1 MNDQWVPPAPTTPPS
16 PPSNPFPPANSWN
29 DVAGCLV
36 SANQPSIV
44 SGIVINGVPATIS
57 SIYWQ
62 VSLNDGSG
70 NFQINQLDGQG
81 NFVAT
86 AVQISP
92 SSISFNEPVLL
103 SRDPVDPMEPVT
115 LEYLQANPTG
125 IPEAPMDQGIYARF
139 MGTWYSLPAIIPDA
153 PGISQIMGRFNGT
166 WAVVPIQTDA
176 PSDGNT
182 YGRLNGAW
190 NQALATTGG
199 TITGSL
205 TVNQVLTVQGPNS
218 LVLNAPLNNPRA
230 ILAQAAGITR
240 WLLNLGDQ
248 TNEGLNN
255 VGANFS
261 LQAYSTTGVSLGTWL
276 SIARADGSTTF
287 NGSGVT
293 INGGLSVNGLLAL
306 ASPNNLAIYG
316 GSAGQFLETN
326 GAGVLSW
333 QTPPGAGG
341 GIGEAP
347 TDGNAYLRSNAAW
360 ASSGTIAGT
369 LNISPPTGTAT
380 LNLNSGSSTNTVSI
394 TTGVNAALSFNS
406 AQTTTVT
413 MRKGPGFSADI
424 ISAMATGGSL
434 WMLSLGDTAPN
445 SGGNAGS
452 NFVVSA
458 FDDGGSN
465 YLTPLSISRATGVV
479 NFSTTPTVAG
489 VPIGGGGIADAPN
502 DGTAYARKSAAWAHL
517 AHTDITDWTA
527 TLANYYPTSNPSGYQ
542 TAANVTAAL
551 APYALTSSLPPAST
565 VLPIIDGTAAIGVST
580 AYARAD
586 HVHPAS
592 AASGGD
598 TVDIAY
604 FGDGSD
610 GAVSITTTVV
620 LTRDMYYSNLAISGA
635 GILQTNGW
643 RVFVSGVLDL
653 SAAGA
658 GAIAPNIPST
668 VGGNGA
674 SPTGGT
680 SGFGRAGTFF
690 QTLNGNVGG
699 GGATAANGSATGG
712 GPNSVLAP
720 GALGGIGGS
729 GGPGGIGTG
738 TGTPGPGSST
748 AASAIARLRLL
759 LTLPVIPLTTTT
771 APIYFAGGGGGS
783 GGGGSGATNAVN
795 GGGGGG
801 GGGPAGAIFLWA
813 RTILRGAGTAAGVIN
828 LSGMNGGN
836 GGPLTGGAGSGG
848 GGGGGGGG
856 FAYLVYRFL
865 TGSTATNAIN
875 LSGGNGGNAGAGT
888 ALQQGQGGQGGQAG
902 YAVFCNIATDTITAS
917 GGAAG
922 SGPTGTG
929 SLVGGL
935 GGVGLVNL

>member
-70 NFQINQLDGQG
+70 NFQINQLDGAG
-81 NFVAT
+81 NFVGTSMQGSGVDGSMTVA
-86 AVQISP
+86 Q
-92 SSISFNEPVLL
+92 
-103 SRDPVDPMEPVT
+103 DPTQPLGVVT
-115 LEYLQANPTG
+115 KQYADA
-125 IPEAPMDQGIYARF
+125 IPPGEAPMDQGIYARF
-139 MGTWYSLPAIIPDA
+139 MGTWYSLPAYVQEA
-153 PGISQIMGRFNGT
+153 PSGQIFGRFNGT
-166 WAVVPIQTDA
+166 WAPVPVQTDA

-182 YGRLNGAW
+182 YGRSNAAW
-190 NQALATTGG
+190 NPALAITGG
-199 TITGSL
+199 TITGNL
-205 TVNQVLTVQGPNS
+205 TVNQVLTVQGSNS
-218 LVLNAPLNNPRA
+218 LVLNAPVGNQRS
-230 ILAQAAGITR
+230 ILGMTSNIAR
-240 WLLNLGDQ
+240 WGLTLGDG
-248 TNEGLNN
+248 TTEGLNN
-255 VGANFS
+255 VGSNFT
-261 LQAYSTTGVSLGTWL
+261 LAAYSTTGAFLGNWL
-276 SIARADGSTTF
+276 TIARADGSTVF

-341 GIGEAP
+341 GIGDAP

-360 ASSGTIAGT
+360 ASGGTIAGT
-369 LNISPPTGTAT
+369 LNISPPTGSAS
-380 LNLNSGSSTNTVSI
+380 LNLNSGSTTNTISL
-394 TTGVNAALSFNS
+394 TTGFNALLQLNSVNGLSDI
-406 AQTTTVT
+406 T
-413 MRKGPGFSADI
+413 MGKASSGGYSSTITGVVGATPDTRWRIDLVDAT
-424 ISAMATGGSL
+424 AETGGN
-434 WMLSLGDTAPN
+434 T
-445 SGGNAGS
+445 GS
-452 NFVVSA
+452 NFGIVA
-458 FDDGGSN
+458 FSDDSSVIF
-465 YLTPLSISRATGVV
+465 TPLSIARATGVV

-517 AHTDITDWTA
+517 AHTDITDWAA

-542 TAANVTAAL
+542 TAANVTTAL

-586 HVHPAS
+586 HVHPTS

-653 SAAGA
+653 SAAGV

-668 VGGNGA
+668 AGGNGA

-759 LTLPVIPLTTTT
+759 LTLPVMPLTTTT

-865 TGSTATNAIN
+865 TGSTAINAIN

-888 ALQQGQGGQGGQAG
+888 AGQQGQGGQGGQAG

-917 GGAAG
+917 GGAVG
-922 SGPTGTG
+922 SGPTGISSVT
-929 SLVGGL
+929 
-935 GGVGLVNL
+935 GGVGGVGSVNL

>member
-1 MNDQWVPPAPTTPPS
+1 
-16 PPSNPFPPANSWN
+16 
-29 DVAGCLV
+29 
-36 SANQPSIV
+36 
-44 SGIVINGVPATIS
+44 
-57 SIYWQ
+57 
-62 VSLNDGSG
+62 
-70 NFQINQLDGQG
+70 
-81 NFVAT
+81 
-86 AVQISP
+86 
-92 SSISFNEPVLL
+92 
-103 SRDPVDPMEPVT
+103 
-115 LEYLQANPTG
+115 
-125 IPEAPMDQGIYARF
+125 
-139 MGTWYSLPAIIPDA
+139 
-153 PGISQIMGRFNGT
+153 
-166 WAVVPIQTDA
+166 
-176 PSDGNT
+176 
-182 YGRLNGAW
+182 
-190 NQALATTGG
+190 
-199 TITGSL
+199 
-205 TVNQVLTVQGPNS
+205 
-218 LVLNAPLNNPRA
+218 
-230 ILAQAAGITR
+230 
-240 WLLNLGDQ
+240 
-248 TNEGLNN
+248 LNN

-316 GSAGQFLETN
+316 GSAGQFLGTN
-326 GAGVLSW
+326 GAGILSW

-341 GIGEAP
+341 GIG
-347 TDGNAYLRSNAAW
+347 
-360 ASSGTIAGT
+360 
-369 LNISPPTGTAT
+369 
-380 LNLNSGSSTNTVSI
+380 
-394 TTGVNAALSFNS
+394 
-406 AQTTTVT
+406 
-413 MRKGPGFSADI
+413 
-424 ISAMATGGSL
+424 
-434 WMLSLGDTAPN
+434 
-445 SGGNAGS
+445 
-452 NFVVSA
+452 
-458 FDDGGSN
+458 
-465 YLTPLSISRATGVV
+465 
-479 NFSTTPTVAG
+479 
-489 VPIGGGGIADAPN
+489 DAPN
-502 DGTAYARKSAAWAHL
+502 DGTMYARISATWEHIL
-517 AHTDITDWTA
+517 HTDISDWATA
-527 TLANYYPTSNPSGYQ
+527 LSGYALTSSVPVASTTTPVMDGTAAVGTGTTWARADHVHPSDTSRYAASNPSGYQ

-610 GAVSITTTVV
+610 GAVSITTTVA

-668 VGGNGA
+668 AGGNGA

-712 GPNSVLAP
+712 GPNSVLTP

-729 GGPGGIGTG
+729 GGPGGTGTG
-738 TGTPGPGSST
+738 TGIPGPGSST

-759 LTLPVIPLTTTT
+759 LTLPVMPLTTTA

-836 GGPLTGGAGSGG
+836 GGPLVGGAGSGG

-865 TGSTATNAIN
+865 TGSTAINAIN

-888 ALQQGQGGQGGQAG
+888 AGQQGQGGQGGQAG

-917 GGAAG
+917 GGAVG
-922 SGPTGTG
+922 SGPTGISSVT
-929 SLVGGL
+929 GGL
-935 GGVGLVNL
+935 GGVGSVNL